1 MRYYQEG
8 QILLNPEVPN
18 VINPTH
24 EQIVESGWFEYIDNE
39 PKIDYLLSRVVKTE
53 VINGV
58 QNYEIVALTDLEIRN
73 SSVPFSITPAQG
85 RMMLL
90 QMGLLSTVKASIEYS
105 NNEALTIFWEYALS
119 WDRDNIHIAAMAG
132 MLEMTE
138 DQTDNF
144 FIEAKKI

>member
-1 MRYYQEG
+1 MRYYKEG
-8 QILLNPEVPN
+8 QILLNPAVPN
-18 VINPTH
+18 VINPSH
-24 EQIVESGWFEYIDNE
+24 EQIVESGWFEYIDKE
-39 PKIDYLLSRVVKTE
+39 PEFDYKLSRVVKTY
-53 VINGV
+53 VIKGV

-90 QMGLLSTVKASIEYS
+90 KMGLLSTVKASIEYS
-105 NNEALTIFWEYALS
+105 SNEALIIFWEYALS

-138 DQTDNF
+138 EQTDQF
-144 FIEAKKI
+144 FIQAKKI